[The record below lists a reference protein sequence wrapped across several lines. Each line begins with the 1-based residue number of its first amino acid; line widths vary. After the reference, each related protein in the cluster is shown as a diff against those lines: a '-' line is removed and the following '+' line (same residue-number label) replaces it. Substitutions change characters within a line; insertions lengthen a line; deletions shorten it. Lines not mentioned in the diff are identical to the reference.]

1 MATENERPL
10 DIFQLTNYND
20 TSDRGTLVPPVDLN
34 NVDTSTNERPLDNFN
49 LYNYNESKDRGV
61 LGPNKEYLATQL
73 ENNIENGNIAPE
85 QLPENSPIQKEAEQL
100 TDRNPHND
108 EVRNDAVEDF
118 FKQMQQSQP
127 TKQEQDEA
135 AYRQQLNDMQMAD
148 DINSNIDNY
157 EMLHF
162 TPEEDKPTDYMWAP
176 GSFMRKDI
184 KDSVNLINS
193 YPTSQKRA
201 ALELLA
207 RINSGDIDSYEDML
221 KANPW
226 MDEAMY
232 EAISSIAS
240 NDNRSG
246 KIPVI
251 SKSSMKRNKA
261 SMENF
266 IEKHPEQAAATL
278 PEGQLKDE
286 ANDKEIGKFL
296 SKGVDWDKVHVYEP
310 NEDPYLKVT
319 DEYDW
324 KNNPD
329 YKAEPIEIKEP
340 QKDEDFLGPD
350 EYIDENGNIQVD
362 PNWKPENA
370 DEDFVGPDEQLAIIN
385 DGLPAEIKYDPVY
398 DTDDYNFDWDYAV
411 ENVPEL
417 RELNDEL
424 DEEDKEEI
432 AQLLGFKFGGKP
444 GSLNNPPQD
453 SQATNNIR
461 FNHSSANLGN
471 VGSGFL
477 GRTFAGNINPS
488 HVGSGLDFNTRMDS
502 VKSIASKAPIPPEAA
517 STSKSKAVAGSN
529 NNLPHSNG
537 TVGSGAG
544 MLFQKR
550 NSSLKVKGS
559 NLPDLGGPHHQ
570 SEVEETNVDEIIDEM
585 RDKLVENLENML
597 NENPKVGEQL
607 GFGHKCKHWDF
618 KGISLDELPIDNVNS
633 LTNSLR
639 KLV

>member
-1 MATENERPL
+1 MPNQHHE
-10 DIFQLTNYND
+10 
-20 TSDRGTLVPPVDLN
+20 
-34 NVDTSTNERPLDNFN
+34 
-49 LYNYNESKDRGV
+49 YNEQEFNSLPWAKDF
-61 LGPNKEYLATQL
+61 LNADPHSTEFSNAMAEADKYYGPEWTNKQL
-73 ENNIENGNIAPE
+73 NDWGIQFETEIENGNITAD
-85 QLPENSPIQKEAEQL
+85 QLPENSPIQKEAEQI
-100 TDRNPHND
+100 TDNNPHND
-108 EVRNDAVEDF
+108 EVDNDAVEDF
-118 FKQMQQSQP
+118 IKQLGASQP

-135 AYRQQLNDMQMAD
+135 AYRQQLNDMQLAD

-157 EMLHF
+157 DMLHF

-261 SMENF
+261 AVENF
-266 IEKHPEQAAATL
+266 IEKHPEEAASTL

-286 ANDKEIGKFL
+286 AVQAIDGGRDAEVNNKAFKD
-296 SKGVDWDKVHVYEP
+296 SVDWDKVHVYEP

-329 YKAEPIEIKEP
+329 YEAEPIEIKEQ

-362 PNWKPENA
+362 PNWKPDNA
-370 DEDFVGPDEQLAIIN
+370 DEDFVGPDEQLMPLGNRDLIPPDN
-385 DGLPAEIKYDPVY
+385 YNHDF
-398 DTDDYNFDWDYAV
+398 DYSV
-411 ENVPEL
+411 E
-417 RELNDEL
+417 EL
-424 DEEDKEEI
+424 DRQPGMPEETEFESKIVGVNDMG
-432 AQLLGFKFGGKP
+432 LLKAKPTDFGG
-444 GSLNNPPQD
+444 
-453 SQATNNIR
+453 
-461 FNHSSANLGN
+461 SS
-471 VGSGFL
+471 VGS
-477 GRTFAGNINPS
+477 
-488 HVGSGLDFNTRMDS
+488 V
-502 VKSIASKAPIPPEAA
+502 SKAPLAQAERHTGGNAIGTKGILPAA
-517 STSKSKAVAGSN
+517 ALHFSPSSVHSGSTQASKQF
-529 NNLPHSNG
+529 NG
-537 TVGSGAG
+537 TGKVGSIGKHLNPLNADASVVQGKQSESSGFVTNNGGNLSSGATN
-544 MLFQKR
+544 FR
-550 NSSLKVKGS
+550 SSLGHI
-559 NLPDLGGPHHQ
+559 NPAQLP
-570 SEVEETNVDEIIDEM
+570 SEVEEHTAPEYESLLETENLKDALINRINMMLDEIDP
-585 RDKLVENLENML
+585 RTLK
-597 NENPKVGEQL
+597 QL
-607 GFGHKCKHWDF
+607 GFSPVNHYY
-618 KGISLDELPIDNVNS
+618 KGNS
-633 LTNSLR
+633 LT
-639 KLV
+639 KLDGATLNMLSEMLEDYTK